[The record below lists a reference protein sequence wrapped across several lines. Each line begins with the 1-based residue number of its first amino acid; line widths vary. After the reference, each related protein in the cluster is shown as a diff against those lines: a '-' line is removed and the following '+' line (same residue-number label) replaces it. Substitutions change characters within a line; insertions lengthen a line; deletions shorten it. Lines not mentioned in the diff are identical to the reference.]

1 AEKEKKTA
9 ITAVFS
15 FPSVLAGTSGK
26 LISLYDT
33 SATEQ
38 PDHALFSVGLQS
50 ETGDKCN
57 IKPSFCVPLR
67 GAVPPV

>member
-1 AEKEKKTA
+1 M
-9 ITAVFS
+9 IHHHHAVAVTI
-15 FPSVLAGTSGK
+15 PSGK

-57 IKPSFCVPLR
+57 INPSFCVPLR